1 MASNDDTLGSL
12 PDPNVF
18 SRMCSSRDVFH
29 HVTGRWGA
37 LVIVALSEN
46 GEPMRFS
53 ELLRHVDG
61 VSDRM
66 LSQTLAQLER
76 EGVVVRA
83 VHSSIPPHVDY
94 QLTELGNK
102 LSGPLSDLKGIV
114 EGELGGILQSQEAYD
129 KAHA

>member
-53 ELLRHVDG
+53 ELRRHVDG

-66 LSQTLAQLER
+66 LSQTLVQLER
-76 EGVVVRA
+76 EGVVVRT

-102 LSGPLSDLKGIV
+102 LSAPLSDLRGIV
-114 EGELGGILQSQEAYD
+114 EGELGGILQLQEAYD

>member
-1 MASNDDTLGSL
+1 MASTDDTLGSL

-53 ELLRHVDG
+53 ELRRQVDG

-76 EGVVVRA
+76 EGVVVRT

-114 EGELGGILQSQEAYD
+114 ERELGGILQSQEAYD